1 MKLSVERSYLLKA
14 ISQAQSV
21 VERRNTIPILSNV
34 LLETNSSRIKEIKRR
49 IKSREKKI
57 VFDFSIATIIHFS
70 LFIAIDRFEP
80 PSA

>member
-1 MKLSVERSYLLKA
+1 MKNL
-14 ISQAQSV
+14 
-21 VERRNTIPILSNV
+21 IPRGDKI
-34 LLETNSSRIKEIKRR
+34 LETNSSRIKEINRR

-80 PSA
+80 PSASSRPLELRLLFSSETNTKI